1 MKLEDLLRFIK
12 VREVVFVVGWF
23 IEMILLNNENVGN
36 DLNGDIKCEKCDGW
50 VEIHFPEIPNI
61 IKVETSWLYFRVKLS
76 CVCLLFASRFKKRKE
91 RKKENFTNPQGISSD
106 PMVTIMT
113 QSCPLPTLRLPI
125 VIYGDHK
132 VISCDPNITAK
143 TKISVSSR
151 SRFKF

>member
-61 IKVETSWLYFRVKLS
+61 IKVETSCLYFRVKLC
-76 CVCLLFASRFKKRKE
+76 CVCLICLVFALFALCLLQQKKTNE
-91 RKKENFTNPQGISSD
+91 RKKWLLTTLRGSLAALWLLMMAQSCHLPTPRLQWPIVTYSD
-106 PMVTIMT
+106 P
-113 QSCPLPTLRLPI
+113 Q
-125 VIYGDHK
+125 
-132 VISCDPNITAK
+132 
-143 TKISVSSR
+143 
-151 SRFKF
+151 

>member
-61 IKVETSWLYFRVKLS
+61 IKVETSCLYFRVKLC
-76 CVCLLFASRFKKRKE
+76 CVCLICLVFALFALCLLQQKKTKE
-91 RKKENFTNPQGISSD
+91 RKKSLFSFFVFFCWSKHKANKANTGHIRQTQQSFT
-106 PMVTIMT
+106 
-113 QSCPLPTLRLPI
+113 L
-125 VIYGDHK
+125 K
-132 VISCDPNITAK
+132 
-143 TKISVSSR
+143 
-151 SRFKF
+151 